1 MKSSVRIV
9 RMTLFGLLS
18 GLFIISACTSNQSE
32 AKSEMRSLPAEM
44 KASADA
50 EISAGMEESASM
62 NSDGLISAAN
72 KSSAP
77 SEQSK
82 TSDKSSP
89 ITKDK
94 KIIKDGSLSLK
105 SKEIVDS
112 KLRLDAL
119 VKSLNGYYEY
129 DNFINDSYR
138 MAYDMRIRIPSEN
151 FEKLLSG
158 IEASKEEVINKNI
171 SARDVTEEFVDI
183 ETRLA
188 TKRDYLK
195 RYRELLGRAANVKE
209 ILEIEEQIRML
220 QEEIESQEGRLKYL
234 SDQVSFS
241 SLSVNLFQVKEFTYT
256 PHEEASFFERMK
268 SSLAKGWS
276 AIVIF
281 TLSIITVWPFIIIGV
296 FVWLG
301 FRRWNKK
308 NKAAASNKEPRPNH

>member
-1 MKSSVRIV
+1 MKSNNKKIRPVISA
-9 RMTLFGLLS
+9 LLS
-18 GLFIISACTSNQSE
+18 GLFILTSCNNHSE
-32 AKSEMRSLPAEM
+32 EKAEMRSLPAEM
-44 KASADA
+44 AVSAEA
-50 EISAGMEESASM
+50 EISAGMEESSSLS
-62 NSDGLISAAN
+62 SDGLISAAN

-77 SEQSK
+77 SEHSNP
-82 TSDKSSP
+82 SDKNGHT
-89 ITKDK
+89 TKEK

-105 SKEIVDS
+105 SKELVDS
-112 KLRLDAL
+112 KLRMDAL

-129 DNFINDSYR
+129 DNFSNDSYR
-138 MAYDMRIRIPSEN
+138 MVYDMRIRIPSGN
-151 FEKLLSG
+151 FEKLLSS

-209 ILEIEEQIRML
+209 ILEIEEQIRVL

-256 PHEEASFFERMK
+256 PHEEASFFERVK
-268 SSLAKGWS
+268 SSLARGWS

-308 NKAAASNKEPRPNH
+308 KKAVAVNK